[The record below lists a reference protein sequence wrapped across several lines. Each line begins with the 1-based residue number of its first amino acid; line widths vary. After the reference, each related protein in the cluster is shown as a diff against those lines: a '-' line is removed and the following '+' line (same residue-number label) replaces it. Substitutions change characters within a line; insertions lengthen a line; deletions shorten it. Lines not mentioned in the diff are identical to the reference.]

1 MCGCKGGDILEEKII
16 KKINY
21 AIINFTDN
29 EGKEVKNI
37 VYGKSNINKTIK
49 EIVEKYDLINSANID
64 VKIITERRAISLE
77 HFLKYSEVL

>member
-1 MCGCKGGDILEEKII
+1 MEEKII

-49 EIVEKYDLINSANID
+49 EIVEKYELINSANID
-64 VKIITERRAISLE
+64 VKIITERRAISLK
-77 HFLKYSEVL
+77 HFLDYSEVL

>member
-1 MCGCKGGDILEEKII
+1 MEEKII

-64 VKIITERRAISLE
+64 VKIITERRAISLQ

>member
-1 MCGCKGGDILEEKII
+1 MEEKII

-49 EIVEKYDLINSANID
+49 EIVEKYELINSANID
-64 VKIITERRAISLE
+64 VKIITERRAISLQ

>member
-1 MCGCKGGDILEEKII
+1 MEEKII

-49 EIVEKYDLINSANID
+49 EIVEKYELINSANID

>member
-1 MCGCKGGDILEEKII
+1 MEEKII

-49 EIVEKYDLINSANID
+49 EIVEKYELIISANID

>member
-1 MCGCKGGDILEEKII
+1 MF
-16 KKINY
+16 
-21 AIINFTDN
+21 FTDN

-49 EIVEKYDLINSANID
+49 EIVEKYELINSANID
-64 VKIITERRAISLE
+64 VKIITERRAISLQ

>member
-1 MCGCKGGDILEEKII
+1 MEEKII

-49 EIVEKYDLINSANID
+49 EIVEKYELINSANID
-64 VKIITERRAISLE
+64 VKIITERRAIS
-77 HFLKYSEVL
+77 

>member
-1 MCGCKGGDILEEKII
+1 MEEKII

>member
-1 MCGCKGGDILEEKII
+1 MEEKII

-21 AIINFTDN
+21 AIINFIDN

>member
-1 MCGCKGGDILEEKII
+1 MEEKII

-49 EIVEKYDLINSANID
+49 EIVEKYELINSANID
-64 VKIITERRAISLE
+64 VKIITERRAISLK
-77 HFLKYSEVL
+77 HFLEYSEVL

>member
-1 MCGCKGGDILEEKII
+1 MEEKII

-21 AIINFTDN
+21 AIINFIDN

-77 HFLKYSEVL
+77 HFLEYSEVL